1 MGYNQD
7 DQNRWDNGNQ
17 QMDRWNSSASN
28 SSYYNQPT
36 HRPYGQGFIIAS
48 MICGVL
54 SVTAC
59 CTGILSLPLGALG
72 IIFAL
77 LTYRKGKRMNGSAL
91 TGIMLSTMGIVTGIS
106 MLIYSFITLPQMMQD
121 PFFRSQIDSVT
132 EQMYGMD
139 FAEFMREYY
148 GYEIDI
154 SE

>member
-1 MGYNQD
+1 MGYNQN
-7 DQNRWDNGNQ
+7 DQNSWNNGDQ

-77 LTYRKGKRMNGSAL
+77 LTYRKGKRMSGSAL

-106 MLIYSFITLPQMMQD
+106 MLIYSFVTLPQMMQD
-121 PFFRSQIDSVT
+121 PFFRNQIDSVT
-132 EQMYGMD
+132 QQMYGMD
-139 FAEFMREYY
+139 FTEFLSEYY
-148 GYEIDI
+148 GYELNIP
-154 SE
+154 E

>member
-1 MGYNQD
+1 MDYNTND
-7 DQNRWDNGNQ
+7 RDNGQ
-17 QMDRWNSSASN
+17 WDRWNSSASN

-48 MICGVL
+48 MICGIL

-77 LTYRKGKRMNGSAL
+77 LTYRKGKRLNGSAL
-91 TGIMLSTMGIVTGIS
+91 TGIMLSIMGIVTGIS
-106 MLIYSFITLPQMMQD
+106 MLIYSFVSLPQMMQD
-121 PFFRSQIDSVT
+121 PFFRSQVDSIT
-132 EQMYGMD
+132 QQMYGMD

-148 GYEIDI
+148 GYELNIP
-154 SE
+154 E

>member
-1 MGYNQD
+1 MGYFQD
-7 DQNRWDNGNQ
+7 DQNNWDRNDQ
-17 QMDRWNSSASN
+17 QMDRWNSNASN

-72 IIFAL
+72 ILFAL
-77 LTYRKGKRMNGSAL
+77 LTYRKGKKLNGTAL
-91 TGIMLSTMGIVTGIS
+91 TGMVLSAMGIITGIS
-106 MLIYSFITLPQMMQD
+106 MTIYSFYTLPEMMQD
-121 PFFRSQIDSVT
+121 PFFRSQVDSLT

-139 FAEFMREYY
+139 FAEFMKEFY
-148 GYEIDI
+148 GYEIDV

>member
-106 MLIYSFITLPQMMQD
+106 MLIYSFVTLPRMMQD
-121 PFFRSQIDSVT
+121 PFFRSQVDSIT

-148 GYEIDI
+148 GYELDI

>member
-1 MGYNQD
+1 MGYNQN
-7 DQNRWDNGNQ
+7 DQNSWDNGNQ

-48 MICGVL
+48 MICGIL

-106 MLIYSFITLPQMMQD
+106 MLIYSFVTLPQMMQD
-121 PFFRSQIDSVT
+121 PFFRSQVDSIT

-148 GYEIDI
+148 GYELDI

>member
-1 MGYNQD
+1 MGYFQD
-7 DQNRWDNGNQ
+7 DQNNWNRNDQ
-17 QMDRWNSSASN
+17 QIDRWNSNASN

-48 MICGVL
+48 MICGAL

-72 IIFAL
+72 ILFAL
-77 LTYRKGKRMNGSAL
+77 LTYRKGKKINGSAM
-91 TGIMLSTMGIVTGIS
+91 TGIFLSVIGIITGVS
-106 MLIYSFITLPQMMQD
+106 MIIYSFYTLPQMMQD
-121 PFFRSQIDSVT
+121 PFFRSQVDAMT

-139 FAEFMREYY
+139 FAEFMKEIY
-148 GYEIDI
+148 GYEIDV

>member
-1 MGYNQD
+1 MGYNQN
-7 DQNRWDNGNQ
+7 DQNSWDNGNQ

-48 MICGVL
+48 MICGIL

-106 MLIYSFITLPQMMQD
+106 MLIYSFVTLPRMMQD
-121 PFFRSQIDSVT
+121 PFFRSQVDSIT
-132 EQMYGMD
+132 EQMYGMN
-139 FAEFMREYY
+139 FAEFLREYY
-148 GYEIDI
+148 GYELDI

>member
-1 MGYNQD
+1 MDNNQND
-7 DQNRWDNGNQ
+7 PNNWNRDNRQ
-17 QMDRWNSSASN
+17 YDRWNSNASN

-72 IIFAL
+72 ILFAL
-77 LTYRKGKRMNGSAL
+77 LTCRKGKRMNSTAM
-91 TGIMLSTMGIVTGIS
+91 TGIVFSAMGIITGVS
-106 MLIYSFITLPQMMQD
+106 MLIYSFYTLPDMMRD
-121 PFFRSQIDSVT
+121 PAFRSQVDTIT

-139 FAEFMREYY
+139 FAEFMEEYY
-148 GYEIDI
+148 GYEIDAP
-154 SE
+154 E

>member
-1 MGYNQD
+1 MDNFQD
-7 DQNRWDNGNQ
+7 DRNNRDRNDR
-17 QMDRWNSSASN
+17 QMDRWNSSASD

-48 MICGVL
+48 MICGAL

-72 IIFAL
+72 ILFAL
-77 LTYRKGKRMNGSAL
+77 LTYRRGRKMNSTAL
-91 TGIMLSTMGIVTGIS
+91 TGIVLSTMGIITGIS
-106 MLIYSFITLPQMMQD
+106 MIIYSFCTLPEMMQD
-121 PFFRSQIDSVT
+121 PVFRRQVDSMT
-132 EQMYGMD
+132 EQLYGMD

>member
-1 MGYNQD
+1 MGYNQN
-7 DQNRWDNGNQ
+7 DQNSWDSGNQ
-17 QMDRWNSSASN
+17 QRDRWNSSASD

-48 MICGVL
+48 MLCGIL

-59 CTGILSLPLGALG
+59 CTGILSLPLGSLG

-77 LTYRKGKRMNGSAL
+77 LTYRKGKRMSGSAL

-106 MLIYSFITLPQMMQD
+106 LFIYAFVTLPQRLQD
-121 PFFRSQIDSVT
+121 PVLRNQIDSISQ
-132 EQMYGMD
+132 QMYGMD

-148 GYEIDI
+148 GYELNIP
-154 SE
+154 E

>member
-1 MGYNQD
+1 MGYNQN
-7 DQNRWDNGNQ
+7 DQNSWDNGNQ
-17 QMDRWNSSASN
+17 QRDRWNSSASD

-48 MICGVL
+48 VICGVL

-77 LTYRKGKRMNGSAL
+77 LTYRKGKRMSGSAL
-91 TGIMLSTMGIVTGIS
+91 TGIMLSAMGIVTGIS
-106 MLIYSFITLPQMMQD
+106 MLIYSFVTLPQMMQD
-121 PFFRSQIDSVT
+121 PFFRNQVDSIT
-132 EQMYGMD
+132 RQMYGMD

-148 GYEIDI
+148 GYELNIP
-154 SE
+154 E

>member
-1 MGYNQD
+1 MDNNQND
-7 DQNRWDNGNQ
+7 PNNWNRDNRQ
-17 QMDRWNSSASN
+17 YDRWNSNASN

-72 IIFAL
+72 ILFAL
-77 LTYRKGKRMNGSAL
+77 LTCRKGKRMNGTAM
-91 TGIMLSTMGIVTGIS
+91 TGIVFSAMGIITGVS
-106 MLIYSFITLPQMMQD
+106 MLIYSFYTLPDMMRD
-121 PFFRSQIDSVT
+121 PAFRSQVDTIT

-139 FAEFMREYY
+139 FAEFMEEYY
-148 GYEIDI
+148 GYEIDAP
-154 SE
+154 E